1 MKTLKKALSIILGVA
16 MILSCVAGMQI
27 SASAEDANPSAVAL
41 EVGTATVADGVV
53 TVPVEVTSN
62 PGFQALTLEVGY
74 EEAVLDLVSAEKNA
88 KFAGDLGDSAVVG
101 PTDANPFKMMWAYA
115 LTTENVTATGTIAT
129 LTFNVVEG
137 ATAESTDITLNVTEA
152 WDVAKDDVVATAT
165 AGTVTFACSHNWGAG
180 VVTTK
185 PTKDAVGVRTFTCSK
200 CFDTKE
206 EPIAVA
212 TKIETTFAH
221 DIVLSSNID
230 VGFAFKKADTKVDE
244 AVDVYGYAVKNTYV
258 GAEVYGQS
266 YQYFE
271 KADFTDRATG
281 STPRKTVKYTGV
293 SAKDMSNDI
302 YIIIYFENADGTFTY
317 IDETYRLTDYV
328 DLAIS
333 NDAYDPTKSEK
344 NAKFYTLLMDM
355 LNYGAAAQAQ
365 FNYNTSDLPTDGYED
380 LIEQYATKTALEYS
394 TVLNDAA
401 LEGATHKVTA
411 TLAAGSTISIISNI
425 RLANNT
431 KLTSTDGLEGYY
443 VKCSYE
449 GGERIIPS
457 TEFYV
462 ESGDLKIKFSD
473 FGTRARLKAVDI
485 CLYNAEGQPVS
496 NTRTYSIASY
506 VNSVAEAYDDIANPL
521 RVLADNML
529 KFCNAAE
536 AYFSM

>member
-1 MKTLKKALSIILGVA
+1 MKTFKKALSIILGA
-16 MILSCVAGMQI
+16 AIMLSCLFGMQV
-27 SASAEDANPSAVAL
+27 SVAAEGTTLDVAVG
-41 EVGTATVADGVV
+41 EATVADGVV
-53 TVPVEVTSN
+53 SVPVVVTNN
-62 PGFQALTLEVGY
+62 PGFQTLAVTVGYDNTVLTLTGAAKNAEFATAKAPGNDVPAEVGEISPDFKTIQWAY
-74 EEAVLDLVSAEKNA
+74 VAEAVTAE
-88 KFAGDLGDSAVVG
+88 
-101 PTDANPFKMMWAYA
+101 
-115 LTTENVTATGTIAT
+115 GTIAT
-129 LTFNVVEG
+129 FTFAVAEG
-137 ATAESTDITLNVTEA
+137 VTAESTEITLTLAEA
-152 WDVAKDDVVATAT
+152 WDGANDVTANAT
-165 AGTVTFACSHNWGAG
+165 AGTVTFACSHNWGDG

-244 AVDVYGYAVKNTYV
+244 AVDVYGYAVKNTYL

-425 RLANNT
+425 RLADNT
-431 KLTSTDGLEGYY
+431 KLTSTEGLEGYY

-462 ESGDLKIKFSD
+462 ESGDLKIK
-473 FGTRARLKAVDI
+473 G
-485 CLYNAEGQPVS
+485 C
-496 NTRTYSIASY
+496 
-506 VNSVAEAYDDIANPL
+506 
-521 RVLADNML
+521 
-529 KFCNAAE
+529 
-536 AYFSM
+536 